1 MSKNKTKKEASLSD
15 SCVKVQVTI
24 KTYSGI
30 KTDKKTRK
38 EVADNKNANEDL
50 VDVHKWLFGKGKDS
64 HLSEPIRLG
73 NQFRNQVMYKWTL
86 PWIDADDQ
94 VLGGGK
100 SYLTGTSREIKKGE
114 WRLLPS
120 NRLED
125 FEKAVKEYKKKFFDA
140 VDEII
145 EGYDDAVI
153 DAKQHNTG
161 LGDLFDERDYPT
173 PDELRNRYVFVE
185 EVGIVNEFS
194 VDDIRVNLS
203 DDLRERIVKDT
214 IAKEQSVKTNADRY
228 TAQRLID
235 LTSKLADSLDNFE
248 PDSPS
253 KHPLRTSYDNLKNLL
268 DIASDQLLTEDTD
281 LKKVVSD
288 LRKTVA
294 KAQSRENLSKDDK
307 VRKTTTKKLRDAE
320 QKIKISDTA
329 KGLF

>member
-1 MSKNKTKKEASLSD
+1 MSKNKTKKETALSE

-30 KTDKKTRK
+30 K
-38 EVADNKNANEDL
+38 ADSQARLELANNKNANDSL
-50 VDVHKWLFGKGKDS
+50 LRVSKYLFDPEYLK
-64 HLSEPIRLG
+64 EPIRLG
-73 NQFRNQVMYKWTL
+73 KQFRNQVIYKWTL

-100 SYLTGTSREIKKGE
+100 SYLTGTNRAIKKGE

-125 FEKAVKEYKKKFFDA
+125 FEKAVKEYKKKFFNEADK
-140 VDEII
+140 II

-153 DAKQHNTG
+153 DAKQQNTG
-161 LGDLFDERDYPT
+161 LGDLFNECDYPT
-173 PDELRNRYVFVE
+173 ADELRNRYVFAE
-185 EVGIVNEFS
+185 EIGIVNEFS

-214 IAKEQSVKTNADRY
+214 IAKEQSVKTNADRH
-228 TAQRLID
+228 TAKRLID
-235 LTSKLADSLDNFE
+235 LASKLADSLDKFD

-253 KHPLRTSYDNLKNLL
+253 KNPLRDSSFNDLRDLL
-268 DIASDQLLTEDTD
+268 DIANDQLLTEDTD
-281 LKKVVSD
+281 LKKAISG
-288 LRKTVA
+288 LRKDIG
-294 KAQSRENLSKDDK
+294 KATSQENLRKDDK